1 MKRKRTG
8 FTLIEL
14 LVVVAIIA
22 LLISI
27 LLPSLQGARA
37 QARQVVC
44 TTNLRSQLSAANLYA
59 ADYQG
64 FIPRGLMGF
73 SGSAGSEYHT
83 YGTALLDYLYYD
95 GSRGP
100 SNELWFGQSPSQQR
114 KVRRAFAE
122 TKFYQCPDF
131 PDNDDPYQDN
141 VGDDELTGQPM
152 DYVAS
157 AMPIPYTQ
165 AQVDYDRT
173 AAADEPGDRYQGSNA
188 PDYTPVS
195 KIDTI
200 AGAGSPAQ
208 FIFVTETHKNMS
220 RTEMR
225 FHHFF
230 LTSQLPFGAHP
241 RIASDKRHPGG
252 LTAGFFDGHASVLS
266 LNKMDVGYGHSI
278 GLRLRWF
285 TVVPESEL

>member
-1 MKRKRTG
+1 MRRRG
-8 FTLIEL
+8 AFTLIEL

-27 LLPSLQGARA
+27 LLPSLAGAKA
-37 QARQVVC
+37 QAKQVLC
-44 TTNLRSQLSAANLYA
+44 TTNLQSQLKAAMFYA
-59 ADYQG
+59 EDNAG

-73 SGSAGSEYHT
+73 TGSGGTEFHT
-83 YGTALLDYLYYD
+83 YGSAIIDYLNYD

-100 SNELWFGQSPSQQR
+100 SNELWTGQPPSQQR
-114 KVRRAFAE
+114 KIRRAYVSIPQ
-122 TKFYQCPDF
+122 YQCPDF
-131 PDNDDPYQDN
+131 PDNDVPFESN

-152 DYVAS
+152 DYVSS

-195 KIDTI
+195 KIDQI

-208 FIFVTETHKNMS
+208 FIFLTETHKNMS
-220 RTEMR
+220 RSEMR

-230 LTSQLPFGAHP
+230 LTSQLPFGAYP
-241 RIASDKRHPGG
+241 RIANDRRHPGG
-252 LTAGFFDGHASVLS
+252 LTAGFFDGHASVYQPT
-266 LNKMDVGYGHSI
+266 KMDVGYGNSI